1 MKKLTVRSHEADA
14 PIILP
19 SGDAYDSQATLI
31 ENGELLMT
39 FLMNVDSGAIRKDG
53 KIEIANGTY
62 QIICENH
69 QRLGKCLRVLTQKG
83 SGIIPTIQ
91 ENPRHK
97 NKKIASGI
105 LIHKGGL
112 RTDNSEGCLTIHPKD
127 YDKFMFCWNIGEK
140 GVLIKS

>member
-1 MKKLTVRSHEADA
+1 MKKLTVRSHEADE

-19 SGDAYDSQATLI
+19 SGDAYDSIAILEDEGI
-31 ENGELLMT
+31 LMII
-39 FLMNVDSGAIRKDG
+39 LMNVDSGALRKDG

-83 SGIIPTIQ
+83 SGILPTIQ

-112 RTDNSEGCLTIHPKD
+112 RTDNSEGCLTIPPNN
-127 YDKFMFCWNIGEK
+127 YDKFISYWNIGEK
-140 GVLIKS
+140 GVLIKL

>member
-19 SGDAYDSQATLI
+19 SGDAYDSPAILEDKEI
-31 ENGELLMT
+31 SMII
-39 FLMNVDSGAIRKDG
+39 LMNVDSGALRKDG

-62 QIICENH
+62 QIVCENH

-97 NKKIASGI
+97 GEKIASGI
-105 LIHKGGL
+105 LIHRGGL

-127 YDKFMFCWNIGEK
+127 YDKFISYWNIGEK
-140 GVLIKS
+140 GILIKL

>member
-19 SGDAYDSQATLI
+19 SGDKYDSQAILEDEGI
-31 ENGELLMT
+31 LMIT
-39 FLMNVDSGAIRKDG
+39 LMNVDSGVLRKDG

-97 NKKIASGI
+97 GEKIASGI

-112 RTDNSEGCLTIHPKD
+112 RTDNSEGCLTIPPNN
-127 YDKFMFCWNIGEK
+127 YDKFISYWNIGEK
-140 GVLIKS
+140 GILIKL

>member
-19 SGDAYDSQATLI
+19 SGDAYDSIAILEDEGI
-31 ENGELLMT
+31 LMII
-39 FLMNVDSGAIRKDG
+39 LMNVDSGALRKDG

-69 QRLGKCLRVLTQKG
+69 QRLGKCFRVLTQKG
-83 SGIIPTIQ
+83 SGILPTIQ

-112 RTDNSEGCLTIHPKD
+112 RTDNSEGCLTIPPNN
-127 YDKFMFCWNIGEK
+127 YDKFISYWNIGEK
-140 GVLIKS
+140 GVLIKL

>member
-1 MKKLTVRSHEADA
+1 MKRIVVRSHQAEK
-14 PIILP
+14 PIVLP
-19 SGDAYDSQATLI
+19 SGDAYDSLAILEDEKI
-31 ENGELLMT
+31 SMII
-39 FLMNVDSGAIRKDG
+39 LMNVDSGVLRKDG

-83 SGIIPTIQ
+83 SGILPTIQ

-112 RTDNSEGCLTIHPKD
+112 RTDNSEGCLTIPPNN
-127 YDKFMFCWNIGEK
+127 YDKFISHWDIGEK
-140 GVLIKS
+140 GVLIKL

>member
-19 SGDAYDSQATLI
+19 SGDAYDSQAILEDEGI
-31 ENGELLMT
+31 LMIT
-39 FLMNVDSGAIRKDG
+39 LMNVDSGVLRKDG

-97 NKKIASGI
+97 GEKKASGI

-112 RTDNSEGCLTIHPKD
+112 RTDNSEGCLTIPPNN
-127 YDKFMFCWNIGEK
+127 YDKFISYWNIGEK
-140 GVLIKS
+140 GILIKL

>member
-1 MKKLTVRSHEADA
+1 MKIIVVRSHQAEK
-14 PIILP
+14 PIVLP
-19 SGDAYDSQATLI
+19 SGDKYDSQAILEDEGI
-31 ENGELLMT
+31 LMIT
-39 FLMNVDSGAIRKDG
+39 LMNVDSGVLRKDG

-83 SGIIPTIQ
+83 SGILPTIQ

-112 RTDNSEGCLTIHPKD
+112 RTDNSEGCLTIPPNN
-127 YDKFMFCWNIGEK
+127 YDKFISYWNIGEK

>member
-53 KIEIANGTY
+53 KIEIQNGIY
-62 QIICENH
+62 QVKCENH
-69 QRLGKCLRVLTQKG
+69 KRLGKVLRITQNG
-83 SGIIPTIQ
+83 SGILPTIQ
-91 ENPRHK
+91 PNTRHK
-97 NKKIASGI
+97 GKKIAEGI
-105 LIHKGGL
+105 LVHKGG
-112 RTDNSEGCLTIHPKD
+112 RNSDNSAGCLTIPPDD
-127 YDKFMFCWNIGEK
+127 YDRFISFFNFGEK
-140 GVLIKS
+140 GVLEKI

>member
-1 MKKLTVRSHEADA
+1 MKIIVVRSHQAEK
-14 PIILP
+14 PIVLP
-19 SGDAYDSQATLI
+19 SGDAYDSQAILEDEGILTI
-31 ENGELLMT
+31 T
-39 FLMNVDSGAIRKDG
+39 LMNVDSGALRKDG

-83 SGIIPTIQ
+83 SGILPTIQ

-112 RTDNSEGCLTIHPKD
+112 RTDNSEGCLTIPPNN
-127 YDKFMFCWNIGEK
+127 YDKFISYWNIGEK